1 MKERQHIWFTS
12 DLHWSHVSILY
23 FYPERRNAAGITLEE
38 LQADKNL
45 AVEKHDKW
53 LIDKWNDTVKR
64 EDTVYILG
72 DLCLG
77 NKAQTEKILH
87 QLKGKKMLIFGNHD
101 KSAKGENERFF
112 EWCGD
117 LKEAKFNNQQFSFI
131 DPNETFCVELCHYPM
146 LTWNRRPH
154 GTCMVHGHTHGSIDN
169 FNTTSLEMRVDVG
182 FDGKLAKEC
191 ASTNG
196 FIELE
201 NLYKHFC
208 GIRDAAG
215 CPTFQEYQ
223 EWLMK
228 NQGFRM

>member
-1 MKERQHIWFTS
+1 MKERQKIWFTS
-12 DLHWSHVSILY
+12 DLHFGHVSILY
-23 FYPERRNAAGITLEE
+23 FYPKRREAAGITLEE

-53 LIDKWNDTVKR
+53 LIDKWNETVKR
-64 EDTVYILG
+64 EDTVYIVG

-101 KSAKGENERFF
+101 KSSKGENERFF

-117 LKEAKFNNQQFSFI
+117 IKEAKFSGKQFDFI
-131 DPNETFCVELCHYPM
+131 DPNETFCVEMCHYPM

-154 GTCMVHGHTHGSIDN
+154 GTVMVHGHCHGSIDT
-169 FNTTSLEMRVDVG
+169 FNTDSRELRVDVG
-182 FDGKLAKEC
+182 FDGKFAGLEFVELEDLYKYFRDIRDSAGC
-191 ASTNG
+191 AS
-196 FIELE
+196 
-201 NLYKHFC
+201 
-208 GIRDAAG
+208 
-215 CPTFQEYQ
+215 FQDYQ

-228 NQGFRM
+228 QQGFRM